1 MECQNNLD
9 IVEKDLRLACEALE
23 RGEVILYPTDTVW
36 GIGCDATDPEAV
48 RRVYDIKHRSDSK
61 ALIVLVGSL
70 DMLGQYVDRIPDE
83 AYKFMADERPTT
95 MVLDGGKGL
104 APNLLADDGSVG
116 MRVTS
121 ETFSKS
127 LCLMFGR
134 PIVST
139 SANVSGM
146 PAPSVYS
153 EISSDILDA
162 VDYVAVTR
170 RGDTGKSMPS
180 RIVKIDLNGNIQ
192 IIRS

>member
-1 MECQNNLD
+1 M
-9 IVEKDLRLACEALE
+9 EKDLQLACEALE

-36 GIGCDATDPEAV
+36 GIGCDATNPVAV

-70 DMLGQYVDRIPDE
+70 DMLRQYVDRVPDE
-83 AYKFMADERPTT
+83 ALGFIAGERPTT
-95 MVLDGGKGL
+95 MVLDGGNGL

-121 ETFSKS
+121 EAFSKS
-127 LCLMFGR
+127 LCQAFGR

-139 SANVSGM
+139 SANISGM
-146 PAPSVYS
+146 PAPSIYS

-162 VDYVAVTR
+162 VDYVATTR
-170 RGDTGKSMPS
+170 RDDTGRSMPS
-180 RIVKIDLNGNIQ
+180 RIVKIDLKGNIQ